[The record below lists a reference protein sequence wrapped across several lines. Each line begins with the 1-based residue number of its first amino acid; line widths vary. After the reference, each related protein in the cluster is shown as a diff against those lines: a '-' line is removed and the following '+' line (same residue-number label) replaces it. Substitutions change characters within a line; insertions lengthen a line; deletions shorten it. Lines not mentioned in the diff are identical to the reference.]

1 MKNYYVLKK
10 IKKNELPD
18 PRMFDTFDKYK
29 GTTQMS
35 QKMDNGDIYICT
47 NGEEVYEEELRID
60 LE

>member
-10 IKKNELPD
+10 IKKSDLPN
-18 PRMFDTFDKYK
+18 PNMFDTFDDYK

-35 QKMDNGDIYICT
+35 QKLENDDIYICT